1 MDLNQIISI
10 AVMGS
15 LAIGAA
21 DYAAGNRLGLGKEFE
36 QGITACGR
44 LILCMAGFMVLAPL
58 IAQKLG
64 TVVSPLLR
72 NVGMDP
78 SILAGMLLANDAG
91 GAALAMELAES
102 EAAGLYS
109 GLIVGSM
116 LGTTVMLNIPTVMSF
131 ASREEHS
138 AVIYGMLCGII
149 TIPLG
154 CLTGGLIAGFPVDMI
169 LINTVPVLML
179 SLFLLIMLLTFK
191 DHMIHVFS
199 WIGKVLT
206 CTAVFGLVCG
216 AAEKLI
222 GVTIFQGMSSLD
234 HVFPVVGNISV
245 FLGGAFTLVAII
257 RRLFQT
263 LLGRVGKLLKINSC
277 SVSALLLTIANPI
290 PSIMLIHEMDDRGKM
305 LNMAFLIS
313 AGCVLGDHLAYTAQ
327 IAPSLCVPVI
337 AGKCVGGISSVFVA
351 LVMMRTLVHVS
362 PSTLDRNVTKHS
374 DIDRNIEKV

>member
-1 MDLNQIISI
+1 MDLNQMISI

-36 QGITACGR
+36 QGIMACGR

-64 TVVSPLLR
+64 AVVSPLLR

-206 CTAVFGLVCG
+206 CTAAFGLVCG
-216 AAEKLI
+216 AMEQLI
-222 GVTIFQGMSSLD
+222 GVTLFQGMDTLD

-263 LLGRVGKLLKINSC
+263 LIGLVGKLLKINSC

-290 PSIMLIHEMDDRGKM
+290 PSIMLIHEMDDRGKI

-327 IAPSLCVPVI
+327 VAPSLCVPVI

-351 LVMMRTLVHVS
+351 LVMMRTLIHVS
-362 PSTLDRNVTKHS
+362 PSTLDESVAKHS
-374 DIDRNIEKV
+374 DMGKNMEKV

>member
-1 MDLNQIISI
+1 MDLNQMISI

-36 QGITACGR
+36 QGIMACGR

-64 TVVSPLLR
+64 AVVSPLLR

-206 CTAVFGLVCG
+206 CTAAFGLVCG
-216 AAEKLI
+216 AMEKLI
-222 GVTIFQGMSSLD
+222 GVTLFQGMDTLD

-263 LLGRVGKLLKINSC
+263 LIGRVGKLLKINSC

-290 PSIMLIHEMDDRGKM
+290 PSIMLIHEMDDRGKI

-327 IAPSLCVPVI
+327 VAPSLCVPVI

-351 LVMMRTLVHVS
+351 LVMMRTLIHVS
-362 PSTLDRNVTKHS
+362 PSTLDESVAKHS
-374 DIDRNIEKV
+374 DMGKNMEKV

>member
-1 MDLNQIISI
+1 MISI

-36 QGITACGR
+36 QGIMACGR

-64 TVVSPLLR
+64 AVVSPLLR

-179 SLFLLIMLLTFK
+179 SLFLLIFVDWKSFDLHGGVWPGLRGHGEADWSHPFSRYGYLRSCVSSGRQYFSVFRRS
-191 DHMIHVFS
+191 IHFS
-199 WIGKVLT
+199 SYYK
-206 CTAVFGLVCG
+206 TAFSNTDWAGRQ
-216 AAEKLI
+216 AAE
-222 GVTIFQGMSSLD
+222 
-234 HVFPVVGNISV
+234 N
-245 FLGGAFTLVAII
+245 
-257 RRLFQT
+257 
-263 LLGRVGKLLKINSC
+263 
-277 SVSALLLTIANPI
+277 
-290 PSIMLIHEMDDRGKM
+290 
-305 LNMAFLIS
+305 
-313 AGCVLGDHLAYTAQ
+313 
-327 IAPSLCVPVI
+327 
-337 AGKCVGGISSVFVA
+337 
-351 LVMMRTLVHVS
+351 
-362 PSTLDRNVTKHS
+362 
-374 DIDRNIEKV
+374 

>member
-1 MDLNQIISI
+1 MDLNQMISI

-21 DYAAGNRLGLGKEFE
+21 DYATGNRLGLGKEFE
-36 QGITACGR
+36 QGIMACGR

-64 TVVSPLLR
+64 AVVSPLLR

-131 ASREEHS
+131 ALREEHS

-206 CTAVFGLVCG
+206 CTAAFGLVCG
-216 AAEKLI
+216 AMEKLI
-222 GVTIFQGMSSLD
+222 GVTLFQGMDTLD

-263 LLGRVGKLLKINSC
+263 LIGRVGKLLKINSC

-327 IAPSLCVPVI
+327 IAPSLCVPMI

-351 LVMMRTLVHVS
+351 LVMMRTLIHVS
-362 PSTLDRNVTKHS
+362 PSTLDESVAKHS
-374 DIDRNIEKV
+374 DMGKNMEKV